1 MVNATKERGYQSLTT
16 DASQVEIVT
25 LAVYLCGGGVKMVD
39 TEDAAVKA
47 NELAPGRFS
56 WRKYP
61 EQINIELVR
70 SYLSAAK
77 RRAGYLNGTGT
88 QGWSL
93 TPAGLAWAESA
104 GQEFL
109 VTDQSRRRD
118 ERKGGGVDEQRWQRE
133 RARITG
139 TRAYQ
144 KWVTGDEG
152 ITVREAEGVFRI
164 DRYVNERTRHAE
176 ITRLQD
182 MFRDDQAMASFV
194 DAAAAIVAKKKEG

>member
-1 MVNATKERGYQSLTT
+1 MRVQSGSFSCRQRSLSVRGTRGTPGSPQFVNEIISCFDLDSQLDPQYTMVNATKERGYQSLTT

-104 GQEFL
+104 GREFL

-118 ERKGGGVDEQRWQRE
+118 ERKGGGVEEQGWRRG
-133 RARITG
+133 RARKTG
-139 TRAYQ
+139 TRA
-144 KWVTGDEG
+144 
-152 ITVREAEGVFRI
+152 
-164 DRYVNERTRHAE
+164 
-176 ITRLQD
+176 
-182 MFRDDQAMASFV
+182 
-194 DAAAAIVAKKKEG
+194 